1 MSYQLLD
8 KYKILSSIAPHIIT
22 SQYQTL
28 RKAGAQV
35 LFDTNTHRT
44 NTDFKNELD
53 TVYKQK
59 LQLLGMRILARAMYY
74 TPVDKG
80 KLKRSYSIDWC
91 DSQHSAVKIVNTCEY
106 SHHVHEI
113 AFYSHKYP
121 TRYKF
126 LEQAALEVAQD
137 SGTDIPIKFS
147 LEPGHISV
155 YIGDYDK
162 GVSVVDLNNTKNRL
176 ISDTALIQELEADM
190 YNIIFSSQFENTP
203 KEFRPFLVNFTKFW
217 SGSEGGIMPERSAE
231 LVSEMDLAKNFLDR
245 IRHFVY
251 YDNNTGG

>member
-1 MSYQLLD
+1 MVQLFD
-8 KYKILSSIAPHIIT
+8 KYKILSSIAPRLIT
-22 SQYQTL
+22 SQYSDL

-44 NTDFKNELD
+44 NQDFKNELD

-59 LQLLGMRILARAMYY
+59 IQILGMRILTRALYY

-91 DSQHSAVKIVNTCEY
+91 DSKHTAVKVVNTCEY

-113 AFYSHKYP
+113 AFYGHKYP

-126 LEQAALEVAQD
+126 LEQAALEVAQE
-137 SGTDIPIKFS
+137 SQTDIPIKFS

-162 GVSVVDLNNTKNRL
+162 GVQVTELNNTKNRL
-176 ISDTALIQELEADM
+176 ISDEQLIQELEADM
-190 YNIIFSSQFENTP
+190 YNIIFSNEFENTP

-217 SGSEGGIMPERSAE
+217 SGAEGGQMLERSAE

-251 YDNNTGG
+251 YTNNTGG